1 MDAMDADVKRLQRH
15 GGGTADRKLMPVPQA
30 QQLRSGSGHGRCRA
44 PKVDDM
50 TYEHTPLHRWDPAP
64 LAEVADLFC
73 DLTAPWWVAG
83 GIAIELAAGHRIR
96 DHSDIDIPL
105 LRRDQRAAQQ
115 ALPDW
120 QWWAAD
126 PP

>member
-1 MDAMDADVKRLQRH
+1 MDAMHAD
-15 GGGTADRKLMPVPQA
+15 
-30 QQLRSGSGHGRCRA
+30 
-44 PKVDDM
+44 
-50 TYEHTPLHRWDPAP
+50 TPLRRWDPAS
-64 LAEVADLFC
+64 LAEVADPFC

-96 DHSDIDIPL
+96 DHSGIDILL